1 MYNSID
7 RFNGISFIDNN
18 NVLFRTKKK
27 YVPISEYTPKVL
39 TPFFGRTTYL
49 KNRNDDNKIIFKK
62 LKSMPFVCYEILFS
76 DFVANHSYNS
86 NLIILLASE
95 DFMHGSFF
103 GKKQYNDLIRI
114 RAIENNRYL
123 IKNSF
128 EGTSFLVSPKGDIV
142 EKILCPVTSVRVPII
157 NKNTFYQNLIHFINY
172 KL

>member
-1 MYNSID
+1 
-7 RFNGISFIDNN
+7 
-18 NVLFRTKKK
+18 
-27 YVPISEYTPKVL
+27 
-39 TPFFGRTTYL
+39 
-49 KNRNDDNKIIFKK
+49 
-62 LKSMPFVCYEILFS
+62 MPFVCYEILFS